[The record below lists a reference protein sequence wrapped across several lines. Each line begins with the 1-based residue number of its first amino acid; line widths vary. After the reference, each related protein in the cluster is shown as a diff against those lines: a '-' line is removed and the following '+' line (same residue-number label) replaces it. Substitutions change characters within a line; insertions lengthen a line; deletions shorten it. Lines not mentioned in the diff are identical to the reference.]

1 MPHEKA
7 ARIIPGGL
15 FHAHRLCFHDANNR
29 EVTMKLSRRALIAS
43 ALATPAIAR
52 AQGGWRPDRQITMIV
67 AFAAGG
73 GTDLAART
81 IARFMEAD
89 LGQSVVVLNRPG
101 AGGEIGFTELARARP
116 DGYTIGF
123 INTPTIVTIP
133 IERRAR
139 FSLDDFSLI
148 GNIVDDPGGMWV
160 LPDSPYRTLADLLA
174 AARANPGT
182 IGYGTT
188 GIGSDDHLAMLALE
202 RASGTKF
209 LHIPFAGSSL
219 VKQNV
224 FSRTIPLAV
233 MNVAEGLNDLR
244 QGTLHPLAQMGETRW
259 DRAPNIPTLRE
270 LGFDVVEGSM
280 RGMAA
285 PAGMPAEIITR
296 LADSVKKTVENPEF
310 QRLADQQFLP
320 LRFLAPDAYRA
331 ELLALRTRYQAL
343 WNQHPWRE

>member
-1 MPHEKA
+1 MPREKA

-285 PAGMPAEIITR
+285 PAGMPAEENRRESRIPAPCRSAIPAAALPGTR
-296 LADSVKKTVENPEF
+296 CLSGGAFGAAHTLSGAVESAPLAGVRVG
-310 QRLADQQFLP
+310 A
-320 LRFLAPDAYRA
+320 
-331 ELLALRTRYQAL
+331 
-343 WNQHPWRE
+343 

>member
-1 MPHEKA
+1 
-7 ARIIPGGL
+7 
-15 FHAHRLCFHDANNR
+15 
-29 EVTMKLSRRALIAS
+29 MKLSRRALIAS
-43 ALATPAIAR
+43 ALATPAITR
-52 AQGGWRPDRQITMIV
+52 AQSGWRPDRQITMIV

-73 GTDLAART
+73 GTDVAART

-89 LGQSVVVLNRPG
+89 LGQPVVVLNRPG
-101 AGGEIGFTELARARP
+101 AGGEIGFSELARARP

-139 FSLDDFSLI
+139 FALDDFSLI

-233 MNVAEGLNDLR
+233 MNVAEGLNDWR

-259 DRAPNIPTLRE
+259 DRAPTIPTLRE

-285 PAGMPAEIITR
+285 PGGMPAEIITR
-296 LADSVKKTVENPEF
+296 LAESVKKTVDNPEF
-310 QRLADQQFLP
+310 QKLADQQFLP